1 MRGDATTTA
10 EIERELDATRSR
22 LDATIWALQQRL
34 VPKAMVG
41 EAVNYLKERDGVE
54 ITRNIGRSI
63 RDNPV
68 PVALIGV
75 GLGWLALNGSRW
87 ARQDDEPWQDR
98 PWMGEGRFR
107 GDPEHD
113 FYERGNG
120 GDFARRQHERIRQPL
135 PYEAAARDDLT
146 VRAEEAGAALKR
158 EAEETESA
166 FQDRIQDA
174 RAAVLGLTR
183 RAGEAAESF
192 ARRVEEAMHATA
204 HRVGEAM
211 HGAAD
216 MAGDLAGRG
225 RSAAR
230 DFYDYGASAASGAR
244 DMGGRT
250 VDYVQERPLLLG
262 ALGVTV
268 GAVIGMLIPASR
280 YERRVA
286 GSLRQRIGDAAGE
299 VAADARDRAMNVADS
314 MLDAAGDAVRR
325 EGRAGANGN
334 GGHHGMRGR
343 RGGERY
349 ARA

>member
-1 MRGDATTTA
+1 MTRDPSTTA

-34 VPKAMVG
+34 APKAMVG
-41 EAVNYLKERDGVE
+41 EALNYLKEGDGVD

-87 ARQDDEPWQDR
+87 NGRDDEPWQDR
-98 PWMGEGRFR
+98 PWMGRGRFR
-107 GDPEHD
+107 GEDGAD
-113 FYERGNG
+113 FDDRGNG
-120 GDFARRQHERIRQPL
+120 GDYHRHQDERFRQPL
-135 PYEAAARDDLT
+135 PYEAAARDDLAM
-146 VRAEEAGAALKR
+146 RAEEAGAALKR

-166 FQDRIQDA
+166 FEDRIQDA

-192 ARRVEEAMHATA
+192 RRRVEEAMHATA

-211 HGAAD
+211 QGAAD
-216 MAGDLAGRG
+216 MAGEIAGRG

-244 DMGGRT
+244 EMGGRT

-262 ALGVTV
+262 ALGITV

-286 GSLRQRIGDAAGE
+286 GSLRQRFGE
-299 VAADARDRAMNVADS
+299 TAREAAADARDRAMNVADS
-314 MLDAAGDAVRR
+314 MLDAAGEAVRR
-325 EGRAGANGN
+325 EGGAGVNGN